1 LSGGIERPAGP
12 MNPAVRAWLSRH
24 RPAIRLSLQMTVAGL
39 AAFAVGHLFALS
51 QV

>member
-1 LSGGIERPAGP
+1 MTTPVSD
-12 MNPAVRAWLSRH
+12 WLARH
-24 RPAIRLSLQMTVAGL
+24 RPEIRLSLQMTVAGL